1 MRAEV
6 AGEPLSHTKSLRFD
20 GAGRA
25 VPMEKATPPP
35 PPPPP
40 PQPQPQVQLSIA
52 KSESPAEDI
61 SGLSDEELLKWTK
74 EELVRRLRRSEAD
87 KMSVI
92 LDHGNL
98 IREVNRSLQLH
109 LNEIRGLKVSRGVWA
124 ERGDGAAA
132 AARIR

>member
-1 MRAEV
+1 
-6 AGEPLSHTKSLRFD
+6 
-20 GAGRA
+20 
-25 VPMEKATPPP
+25 MEKATPPP
-35 PPPPP
+35 PPPQPQP
-40 PQPQPQVQLSIA
+40 QSQPQPQVQLSIA

-109 LNEIRGLKVSRGVWA
+109 LNEIRGLKVRRGVWA
-124 ERGDGAAA
+124 GKGVDGAAA
-132 AARIR
+132 RIW

>member
-1 MRAEV
+1 
-6 AGEPLSHTKSLRFD
+6 
-20 GAGRA
+20 
-25 VPMEKATPPP
+25 MEKATPPLQ
-35 PPPPP
+35 
-40 PQPQPQVQLSIA
+40 PQPQPQPQLQLSIA

-61 SGLSDEELLKWTK
+61 SGLTDEELLRWTK

-109 LNEIRGLKVSRGVWA
+109 LNEIRGLKVRKRGRRKRRVEGRA
-124 ERGDGAAA
+124 FAKDEIIGLR
-132 AARIR
+132 RT

>member
-1 MRAEV
+1 
-6 AGEPLSHTKSLRFD
+6 
-20 GAGRA
+20 
-25 VPMEKATPPP
+25 MEKATPPL
-35 PPPPP
+35 
-40 PQPQPQVQLSIA
+40 QPQPQSQIQLSIA

-61 SGLSDEELLKWTK
+61 SGLTDEELLRWTK

-109 LNEIRGLKVSRGVWA
+109 LNEIRGLKVRRRKRRVEGRAFVKD
-124 ERGDGAAA
+124 EIIGLR
-132 AARIR
+132 RT

>member
-1 MRAEV
+1 
-6 AGEPLSHTKSLRFD
+6 
-20 GAGRA
+20 
-25 VPMEKATPPP
+25 MEKATPPP
-35 PPPPP
+35 PPPAPP
-40 PQPQPQVQLSIA
+40 QPQPQPQVQLSIA

-109 LNEIRGLKVSRGVWA
+109 LNEIRGLKVRRGVWA

-132 AARIR
+132 RIR